1 MKQRAFQAA
10 FPAAIVLMVTFLFTI
25 FFADVNIASAATSKT
40 KTSAVAKTSAVDHA
54 EDRIKQLQGALKIT
68 AAQEE
73 LWKTVTEVMRENAK
87 NMDAFTKERA
97 ERAKAVNSVE
107 RMKLHSEISEVR
119 LEHMKKFI
127 PPFEALYN
135 SMTDEQR
142 KTTDAI
148 FQTGKHGKHR
158 IK

>member
-25 FFADVNIASAATSKT
+25 FFANVNIASAATSKT
-40 KTSAVAKTSAVDHA
+40 KSTAVARTSAVDHA

-68 AAQEE
+68 EPQEE
-73 LWKTVTEVMRENAK
+73 LWKNLTEVMRENAK
-87 NMDAFTKERA
+87 NMDAFTKERS

-107 RMKLHSEISEVR
+107 RMKLHTEISEVR

-135 SMTDEQR
+135 SMSADQQKITD
-142 KTTDAI
+142 TI
-148 FQTGKHGKHR
+148 FRTGKHGKNR